1 MSFDSIAKEIVRDS
15 IRSAVCVDNAFV
27 EPYAE
32 KHAGDDEKTPQKLL
46 ESFRKENCSMN
57 ICRYDKSNWKEVKD
71 FVLSNRDLLILD
83 WELIGDPPFKDALE
97 ILHEVVN
104 SPSLPFVVIYTQE
117 SDLSIVEM
125 NILSFFG
132 PPFAS
137 IAERKNKYDEICE
150 KLEDESEL
158 DDPNS
163 LFRTLRSD
171 CKEFVLREQKR
182 SEIRKTIVESIR
194 TFVNNENFRSVMKDI
209 IKVGKEI
216 LRVRDLDD
224 FLQFLGFY
232 YENTMVNINNNPV
245 SLFRILGTR
254 HSFII
259 NSTLISIFV
268 KKEIAKTEGESA
280 ISPEEVYTR
289 FAEGIYKRPNNFL
302 ALLVM
307 EMKTLYKENS
317 AIIGREL
324 YDIDEL
330 AFFYYQKNLK
340 TEDDFYDFLRNCWK
354 NQISSFNVIQHPKLF
369 SILDE
374 YKTKYN
380 IEEKIEEC
388 KQNELEYLKT
398 ELVKLNFQYSFVQ
411 SERKEDDIIR
421 FGDLFFLSV
430 KKEKKRKIGFLLC
443 ITPNCDCLHFDNI
456 KNKFYFVF
464 GHDNTSIK
472 EGLESAEKGCYS
484 FIVLDEKPIC
494 IQWSRKPFT
503 LYIPPEK
510 NSITNPIQV
519 EYHGSEH
526 FLEYIAS
533 QKENYTQRI
542 ANAAFSHASRV
553 GVELASLKET

>member
-1 MSFDSIAKEIVRDS
+1 MSFDSIAKVIVRDS

-57 ICRYDKSNWKEVKD
+57 ICRYDKSNWIEVKD

-97 ILHEVVN
+97 ILNEVVN
-104 SPSLPFVVIYTQE
+104 LPSLPFVVIYTQE

-137 IAERKNKYDEICE
+137 TAERKNKYDEICD

-158 DDPNS
+158 VDPNR
-163 LFRTLRSD
+163 LFRTLHSD
-171 CKEFVLREQKR
+171 CKEFVLLEQNR
-182 SEIRKTIVESIR
+182 SEISKNIVTSIR
-194 TFVNNENFRSVMKDI
+194 TFVNDDNFGSVMKDI
-209 IKVGKEI
+209 KKVVKEI
-216 LRVRDLDD
+216 LEIKNLDD
-224 FLQFLGFY
+224 FFQFLGFY
-232 YENTMVNINNNPV
+232 YENTLVNINNNPV
-245 SLFRILGTR
+245 NLSRIPGIK

-259 NSTLISIFV
+259 NGTLISIFV
-268 KKEIAKTEGESA
+268 KRAIAKTGDESA

-330 AFFYYQKNLK
+330 AFFHYQKNLE
-340 TEDDFYDFLRNCWK
+340 TGDDFYDFLRNCWK

-380 IEEKIEEC
+380 IEEKIENC
-388 KQNELEYLKT
+388 KQNKLEYLQK

-411 SERKEDDIIR
+411 SERKDNDIVR
-421 FGDLFFLSV
+421 FGDLFSLSI
-430 KKEKKRKIGFLLC
+430 KKEKIGFLLC
-443 ITPNCDCLHFDNI
+443 ITPHCDCLHCDNI

-472 EGLESAEKGCYS
+472 DGLKSAEQGCYS
-484 FIVLDEKPIC
+484 FIVRDKKPIC

-503 LYIPPEK
+503 LYVPQDR
-510 NSITNPIQV
+510 NNITNPIQV
-519 EYHGSEH
+519 EYHGSGH
-526 FLEYIAS
+526 LLDYIAS